1 METIDIVIHKALTSA
16 LQEQRDRA
24 MNEACNAKAEML
36 ILREEKTE
44 LEKKVEELNNQLGN
58 VVSMDKKEKK

>member
-24 MNEACNAKAEML
+24 MNEACNVKAETL
-36 ILREEKTE
+36 ILREEKT
-44 LEKKVEELNNQLGN
+44 
-58 VVSMDKKEKK
+58 